1 MPELPPDL
9 VPFINIL
16 GVIVA
21 GVLIGHRYYKSYVAA
36 SATEKEAKPSA
47 EVQIVG
53 GALADRV
60 AMAGLQG
67 AIERLC
73 DVLERL
79 IEEQER
85 RDRERGHAAEVAEL
99 RREIERLRYQQR

>member
-21 GVLIGHRYYKSYVAA
+21 GVLIGHRYYKSYVAGA
-36 SATEKEAKPSA
+36 EKEAKPSP

-53 GALADRV
+53 GALADRA

-73 DVLERL
+73 DVVERL

-85 RDRERGHAAEVAEL
+85 RDRERGHAAEVADL
-99 RREIERLRYQQR
+99 RREIERLRYQR

>member
-16 GVIVA
+16 GVLVA
-21 GVLIGHRYYKSYVAA
+21 GVLIGHRYYKSYIAA
-36 SATEKEAKPSA
+36 ESQQKPSA

-53 GALADRV
+53 GALADRA
-60 AMAGLQG
+60 AMAGLQS
-67 AIERLC
+67 AVERLC
-73 DVLERL
+73 EVLEQL

-99 RREIERLRYQQR
+99 RREIERLRYQR

>member
-36 SATEKEAKPSA
+36 AAEKEQKPSA

-53 GALADRV
+53 GALADRA

-73 DVLERL
+73 GVLERL

-85 RDRERGHAAEVAEL
+85 RDRERGHAAEVADL

>member
-1 MPELPPDL
+1 MPELPPDF
-9 VPFINIL
+9 VPFVNVIGL
-16 GVIVA
+16 IVA
-21 GVLIGHRYYKSYVAA
+21 GWLIGQRYYKSWLAA
-36 SATEKEAKPSA
+36 AAEKEQKPSA

-53 GALADRV
+53 GALADRA

-99 RREIERLRYQQR
+99 RREIERLRYQR